1 MGCASTKDA
10 SITATK
16 SISKH
21 EEGHKESPKS
31 HKEEKKPE
39 AAKVT
44 KI

>member
-16 SISKH
+16 STKH
-21 EEGHKESPKS
+21 EEGHKEAQKS